1 MDNFKNKYS
10 YYKYHMDTN
19 QVCVFKMPRMSGKS
33 TFVKLY
39 ILNKCASENDL
50 NVIFISQANSDIF
63 FTRDV
68 INNFNIHDSI
78 DWNKTKI
85 NKKDTTIY
93 FKDTNSIITIKSRI
107 EKYYFNYD
115 NCDIII
121 LDDCEYILSNSTNVN
136 NLLMYVRD
144 LYDRKTKM
152 ICTFSHNILN
162 DINVIFKNQSIEYH
176 YDDKSDSDLNDFN
189 KYLRI
194 LKIKSFCDE

>member
-1 MDNFKNKYS
+1 
-10 YYKYHMDTN
+10 MDTN